1 MRVWVP
7 CLPPSGGVQLSEAR
21 AESARLPVFA
31 AGGDL
36 FLFDAIFELPDFG
49 AVAGAEAD
57 E

>member
-1 MRVWVP
+1 MGAVLAAFGRVE
-7 CLPPSGGVQLSEAR
+7 LSEAR

-49 AVAGAEAD
+49 AVTRGETD
-57 E
+57 DD